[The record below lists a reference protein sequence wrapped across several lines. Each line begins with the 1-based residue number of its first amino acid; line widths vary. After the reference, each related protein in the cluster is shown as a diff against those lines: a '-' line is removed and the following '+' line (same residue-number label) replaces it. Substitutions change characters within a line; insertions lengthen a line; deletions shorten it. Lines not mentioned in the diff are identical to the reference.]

1 MATESKFLD
10 RLDAGL
16 TLASVPNGATLVVA
30 ISGGPDSTALLA
42 GLARVSK
49 RRELMLIAAHV
60 NHQIQAESSTRDQLA
75 ASRIAESIG
84 VDFRIETVNAP
95 ALAAENKISIE
106 LAARHTRYTALSKIA
121 TVSNAY
127 GVVTGHTRNDQAE
140 TVLLH
145 AARGAGLRG
154 IGGMK
159 YSSILKFPES
169 DLELNVLRPMLDTP
183 RLECIDYC
191 EQLGIKPVVDPSNS
205 SRDYTRNQIRL
216 DVLPLLEK
224 ATPGSS
230 GALAR
235 LAKNA
240 TDDLEIIDWVVDRF
254 LSEATTEAGAYSRSA
269 ITELPRSLVSR
280 MLMRAYENHVGH
292 SQDLERVHVSEM
304 VSQLSGRSGTS
315 IELPNRTNFYIDREL
330 FGFASPD
337 DDDCP
342 YPNSLNAIDFQLP
355 GTTLLGDGFIANSEI
370 IDRPDQLD
378 SGSAHITFATPD
390 LLTHALKLRNRING
404 DRFQPLG
411 MKQRVKLQDFFVGA
425 GVPERWRD
433 RVPIIESGEGIV
445 WVAGYRLAEW
455 AKVLPSH
462 SRVTKLEI
470 ARSDDSRSR

>member
-230 GALAR
+230 DA
-235 LAKNA
+235 
-240 TDDLEIIDWVVDRF
+240 
-254 LSEATTEAGAYSRSA
+254 
-269 ITELPRSLVSR
+269 
-280 MLMRAYENHVGH
+280 
-292 SQDLERVHVSEM
+292 
-304 VSQLSGRSGTS
+304 
-315 IELPNRTNFYIDREL
+315 IDRES

>member
-1 MATESKFLD
+1 MATDSKFLD

-30 ISGGPDSTALLA
+30 FSGGPDSTALLA
-42 GLARVSK
+42 GLAHLGK

-60 NHQIQAESSTRDQLA
+60 NHQIQAESSDRDQFA
-75 ASRIAESIG
+75 ANHIAKSIG
-84 VDFRIETVNAP
+84 VDFRVETVNAP

-121 TVSNAY
+121 RNSNAY

-145 AARGAGLRG
+145 AARGAGLKG
-154 IGGMK
+154 IGGMR
-159 YSSILKFPES
+159 YSSVLKFPES
-169 DLELNVLRPMLDTP
+169 DLGLNVLRPMLDTP
-183 RLECIDYC
+183 RSECIDYC

-224 ATPGSS
+224 AAPGSLD
-230 GALAR
+230 ALAR

-240 TDDLEIIDWVVDRF
+240 EDDLAIIDWVVDRF
-254 LSEATTEAGAYSRSA
+254 LSEARTETGAYSRLA
-269 ITELPRSLVSR
+269 ITELPQSLVAR
-280 MLMRAYENHVGH
+280 MLMRAYETHVGH
-292 SQDLERVHVSEM
+292 SQDLERVHVSDM

-315 IELPNRTNFYIDREL
+315 IELPNRTRFYIDRKS
-330 FGFASPD
+330 FGFASPE

-342 YPNSLNAIDFQLP
+342 YPNSLDAIGFQLP
-355 GTTLLGDGFIANSEI
+355 GTTQLGDGFIANAEI
-370 IDRPDQLD
+370 VNRPDQLD
-378 SGSAHITFATPD
+378 SGNSHITFATPD
-390 LLTHALKLRNRING
+390 LLSHSLTLRNRVNG

-433 RVPIIESGEGIV
+433 RVPIIKSDEGIV
-445 WVAGYRLAEW
+445 WVVGYRLAEW

-470 ARSDDSRSR
+470 MGADNSRFD

>member
-1 MATESKFLD
+1 MATDSKFLD

-16 TLASVPNGATLVVA
+16 TLASVPNGAKLVIA
-30 ISGGPDSTALLA
+30 FSGGPDSTALLA
-42 GLARVSK
+42 GLARLGK
-49 RRELMLIAAHV
+49 QRELMLTAAHV
-60 NHQIQAESSTRDQLA
+60 NHQIQVESSDRDQLA
-75 ASRIAESIG
+75 ARRIAESIG
-84 VDFRIETVNAP
+84 VEFKTETVNAP
-95 ALAAENKISIE
+95 ALAAKNKISIE
-106 LAARHTRYTALSKIA
+106 LAARHARYTALSKIA
-121 TVSNAY
+121 LASNAY
-127 GVVTGHTRNDQAE
+127 GVATGHTRNDQAE

-169 DLELNVLRPMLDTP
+169 DLELNVIRPMLDTP
-183 RLECIDYC
+183 RSECIEYC
-191 EQLGIKPVVDPSNS
+191 EQLGITPVFDPSNS

-216 DVLPLLEK
+216 DVLPLLEQ
-224 ATPGSS
+224 AAPGSS
-230 GALAR
+230 DALAR

-254 LSEATTEAGAYSRSA
+254 LNKAKIETGAYSRLA

-292 SQDLERVHVSEM
+292 TQDLERVHVSEM

-315 IELPNRTNFYIDREL
+315 IELPNRTNFYVDRGS
-330 FGFASPD
+330 FGFASPE

-342 YPNSLNAIDFQLP
+342 HPNSLNAIDFRLP
-355 GTTLLGDGFIANSEI
+355 GTTLLGDGFIATAEI

-378 SGSAHITFATPD
+378 SGNAHITFATPD
-390 LLTHALKLRNRING
+390 LLSHTLKLRNRING

-433 RVPIIESGEGIV
+433 RVPIIESDEGIV

-462 SRVTKLEI
+462 SRVAKLEI
-470 ARSDDSRSR
+470 ARSNDSRSR

>member
-1 MATESKFLD
+1 MATDSKFLD

-30 ISGGPDSTALLA
+30 FSGGPDSTALLA
-42 GLARVSK
+42 GLVNLAEQRH
-49 RRELMLIAAHV
+49 LTLIAAHV
-60 NHQIQAESSTRDQLA
+60 NHQIQAESSDRDQLA
-75 ASRIAESIG
+75 ANRIAESIG
-84 VDFRIETVNAP
+84 VEFRVETVDVT
-95 ALAAENKISIE
+95 ALAAEHKISIE
-106 LAARHTRYTALSKIA
+106 LAARYARYAALSKIA
-121 TVSNAY
+121 RSSDAH

-145 AARGAGLRG
+145 AARGAGLKG
-154 IGGMK
+154 IGGMS

-183 RLECIDYC
+183 RSECLDFC
-191 EQLGIKPVVDPSNS
+191 EKRGITPVVDPSNI

-216 DVLPLLEK
+216 DVLPLLEE
-224 ATPGSS
+224 AAPGSS
-230 GALAR
+230 NALAR

-240 TDDLEIIDWVVDRF
+240 TNDLEIIDWTVDRF
-254 LSEATTEAGAYSRSA
+254 LKEARTESGAYSRLA
-269 ITELPRSLVSR
+269 IAELPRALVAR
-280 MLMRAYENHVGH
+280 MLMRAYEIHVGN

-315 IELPNRTNFYIDREL
+315 IELPNRTNFYVDRES
-330 FGFASPD
+330 FGFSSPN

-342 YPNSLNAIDFQLP
+342 YPNSLTTVNFQLP
-355 GTTLLGDGFIANSEI
+355 GTTLLGNGFSANAEI
-370 IDRPDQLD
+370 VDRPDQLD

-390 LLTHALKLRNRING
+390 LVSHSLTLRNRVNG

-433 RVPIIESGEGIV
+433 RVPIVESDEGIV

-462 SRVTKLEI
+462 SQVAKLEI
-470 ARSDDSRSR
+470 VASYDTRSR